1 LMLDRLVEKQQPTKA
16 AMKKQLAEVRDA
28 ALLLRCALSDKP
40 TREFLALLLS
50 AGSKTP
56 LRLTIAF
63 KDLFELLGGDAAGCE
78 VGSISPFANRSFKIS
93 MAREAVSCTSASSPP
108 RVRRPP
114 QHIRMI

>member
-1 LMLDRLVEKQQPTKA
+1 
-16 AMKKQLAEVRDA
+16 
-28 ALLLRCALSDKP
+28 
-40 TREFLALLLS
+40 
-50 AGSKTP
+50 